1 MGAYNRPLDMI
12 VYEQNGEDI
21 LLITTVSK
29 GVMKMTM
36 DDVADQEP
44 ITESVPEMEDI
55 AGVPFEAIDRMEGT
69 LQLAMLDEGH
79 AVIAIRDGDGLT
91 DLNVI
96 ALP

>member
-1 MGAYNRPLDMI
+1 MI

-36 DDVADQEP
+36 DDVADQDP
-44 ITESVPEMEDI
+44 ITRQVPEMEDI
-55 AGVPFEAIDRMEGT
+55 AGVPFESIDRMEGT
-69 LQLAMLDEGH
+69 LQLAMLDETSG
-79 AVIAIRDGDGLT
+79 VIAILNSSGVT
-91 DLNVI
+91 DLDVI